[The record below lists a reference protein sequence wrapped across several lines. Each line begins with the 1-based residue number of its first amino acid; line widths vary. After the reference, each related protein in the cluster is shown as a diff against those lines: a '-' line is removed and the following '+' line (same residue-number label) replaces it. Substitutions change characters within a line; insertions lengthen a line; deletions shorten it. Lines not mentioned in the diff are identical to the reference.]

1 VEVAPAAPLVAS
13 ASRVADFV
21 ELTKPRITALVLV
34 NAAVG
39 YAVGGGA
46 ALPSANFL
54 LFLIGT
60 ALLCGGASA
69 LNQYLERD
77 ADARMT
83 RTSRRPLPAGRVT
96 PSDALAFGL
105 TISAVGLVVLAGV
118 NLLTLALGAASLLS
132 YVLAYTPL
140 KRVTSLCTVVGAVP
154 GALPPLMG
162 WAAARGSL
170 GPAGWAL
177 FAILF
182 LWQLPHFLAIGWL
195 YREDYARGGFP
206 MLAVRDGDGSSTGRQ
221 AALYSTALLP
231 VTLAAGLLAAAG
243 HAYLWGALVL
253 GVVFLGCA
261 LAFLWKRSIGAARR
275 LPAPGDTSMT
285 PASTKTTP
293 IICSRLIGSSRSSA
307 PNPIVNIGPSE
318 PTSDDVLAPMRL
330 MDSAII
336 HVGSTVQKNAIAS
349 ASSWIDCGAASA
361 RSGRVSTKCSEM
373 NAVAA
378 SMAQAMKRDG
388 PRRPMTPVAP
398 TR

>member
-1 VEVAPAAPLVAS
+1 VEVVTAAGLAVAS
-13 ASRVADFV
+13 SRVADFV
-21 ELTKPRITALVLV
+21 ELTKPRITSLVLV
-34 NAAVG
+34 TAAVG

-46 ALPSANFL
+46 ALSPIHFI
-54 LFLIGT
+54 LFMVGT

-83 RTSRRPLPAGRVT
+83 RTSRRPLPAGRLT
-96 PSDALAFGL
+96 PPDALAFGL
-105 TISAVGLVVLAGV
+105 TISGVGLVVLAGV

-170 GPAGWAL
+170 GPAGWGL

-206 MLAVRDGDGSSTGRQ
+206 MLAVNDHDGSSSARQ
-221 AALYSTALLP
+221 AALYATALLP

-243 HAYLWGALVL
+243 RAYLWGALVL
-253 GVVFLGCA
+253 GVVFLACA
-261 LAFLWKRSIGAARR
+261 LAFLWNRSTGSARR
-275 LPAPGDTSMT
+275 LFLVS
-285 PASTKTTP
+285 
-293 IICSRLIGSSRSSA
+293 
-307 PNPIVNIGPSE
+307 
-318 PTSDDVLAPMRL
+318 VLYLPLLLGL
-330 MDSAII
+330 MVFD
-336 HVGSTVQKNAIAS
+336 
-349 ASSWIDCGAASA
+349 
-361 RSGRVSTKCSEM
+361 R
-373 NAVAA
+373 
-378 SMAQAMKRDG
+378 
-388 PRRPMTPVAP
+388 
-398 TR
+398 